1 MKSQA
6 HNFKGYDRYFILEEL
21 YKQHVTNLQQIVN
34 VAKILFGIAQC
45 QVHRLHEFFSHGFVK
60 LSKNIWD

>member
-21 YKQHVTNLQQIVN
+21 QTTRYQPTANRQCGQDT
-34 VAKILFGIAQC
+34 LFGIAQC
-45 QVHRLHEFFSHGFVK
+45 QVHRP
-60 LSKNIWD
+60 